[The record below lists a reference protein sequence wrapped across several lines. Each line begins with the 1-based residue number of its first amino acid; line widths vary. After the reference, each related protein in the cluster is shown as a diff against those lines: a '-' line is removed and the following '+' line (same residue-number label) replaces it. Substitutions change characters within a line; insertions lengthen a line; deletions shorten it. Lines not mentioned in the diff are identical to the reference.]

1 MQLLRPIFQRYLFWE
16 LNIENE
22 ELLKLAISAAQEIKP
37 GTLVLLNLRGISSY
51 TDRFLICSAASERQV
66 HAIADRIEERLAS
79 KKVRPHHREGYEE
92 AKWILLDYGDLIIH
106 VFDQETK
113 DYYDLE
119 RLWRDAPRTRILP
132 SEDPASP
139 QEESEAAKFPPGP

>member
-1 MQLLRPIFQRYLFWE
+1 LLRPIFQRYLFWE

>member
-1 MQLLRPIFQRYLFWE
+1 M
-16 LNIENE
+16 NIENE

-119 RLWRDAPRTRILP
+119 RLWRDAPRTRIRP

>member
-1 MQLLRPIFQRYLFWE
+1 

-139 QEESEAAKFPPGP
+139 QEESEAAKFPPGPKLRGG

>member
-1 MQLLRPIFQRYLFWE
+1 M
-16 LNIENE
+16 NIENE